1 MTSTP
6 LTPLVPQPRQPKHSA
21 QAWRIMTQPD
31 QNRHAERQPAS
42 TVQDRLRAEL
52 LTSALY
58 DLVPLAEVESVI
70 IHDNLAATLSAQ
82 QELALRTIRSL
93 LEDELMELGY
103 LPYPGE
109 KFAGWDLSIDAAMD
123 RVYDLFVRHYDER
136 TSWDL
141 TIWLGLTPAGE
152 RQAHRLQGEAAD

>member
-1 MTSTP
+1 
-6 LTPLVPQPRQPKHSA
+6 
-21 QAWRIMTQPD
+21 MTQPD
-31 QNRHAERQPAS
+31 QNRHAESQPAS

-70 IHDNLAATLSAQ
+70 IHDNLAATLSAR

-93 LEDELMELGY
+93 LEDELMQLGD

-109 KFAGWDLSIDAAMD
+109 KFAGWDLSTDAAMD
-123 RVYDLFVRHYDER
+123 RVHDLFVGKYEQP
-136 TSWDL
+136 DL
-141 TIWLGLTPAGE
+141 WEFAVWLGLTPAGE
-152 RQAHRLQGEAAD
+152 RQAHRLRGEAAD

>member
-1 MTSTP
+1 
-6 LTPLVPQPRQPKHSA
+6 
-21 QAWRIMTQPD
+21 MTQPD
-31 QNRHAERQPAS
+31 QDGHTESQPAS
-42 TVQDRLRAEL
+42 TAQDRLRAEL

-58 DLVPLAEVESVI
+58 DLVPLTEVESVI
-70 IHDNLAATLSAQ
+70 IHDNLAATLSAR

-93 LEDELMELGY
+93 LEGELMQLGD

-109 KFAGWDLSIDAAMD
+109 KFTGWDLSIDATMD

-136 TSWDL
+136 ALWDL

-152 RQAHRLQGEAAD
+152 RQAHRLRGEAAD